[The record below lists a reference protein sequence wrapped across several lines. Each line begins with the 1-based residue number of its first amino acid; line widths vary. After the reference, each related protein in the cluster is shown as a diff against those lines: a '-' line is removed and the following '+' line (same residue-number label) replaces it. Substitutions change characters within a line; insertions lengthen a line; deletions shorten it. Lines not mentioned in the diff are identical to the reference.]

1 MAMICLKSLS
11 FTGGVL
17 LRISRLFG
25 PDWHAKVEVENLET
39 FLKLLWVACSR
50 KLP

>member
-1 MAMICLKSLS
+1 MICLRVIKFYWWS
-11 FTGGVL
+11 FIENKPT
-17 LRISRLFG
+17 FG

-39 FLKLLWVACSR
+39 FLKLLWVARSR